1 MKRFYFFIV
10 LSLLL
15 TACSTSKMEES
26 QLEKI
31 QFVLDWTPNTNHTGL
46 YVAQEKGFF
55 EAEGLDVEIILPG
68 EASATQLVAAGK
80 ASFGISAQEA
90 ITEARTQAIPI
101 VSIATIL
108 QHNTS
113 GFASLKKEGLL
124 SPKDYE
130 GKTYGGWGAPL
141 EKAVMS
147 ALMEKENADIDKVN
161 MINIGSADF
170 FTSLERD
177 IDFSW
182 IYYAWTGIE
191 AELRGIELNMHYL
204 NKYANKLDFYT
215 PVIATNEKMIQ
226 THPEVVR
233 AFLNAVTKGYIFAI
247 EEPGEAANILLKAV
261 PDLNQ
266 ELVQASQQWISSR
279 YQDDAPRWGEQK
291 LTIWQ
296 NYADWLNENQ
306 LLEGEFIAEEAFTN
320 DFLPIEE
327 EL

>member
-130 GKTYGGWGAPL
+130 GKIYGGWGAPL

-204 NKYANKLDFYT
+204 NEYANKLDFYT
-215 PVIATNEKMIQ
+215 PVIATNEKMMQ

-261 PDLNQ
+261 PDLDQ